1 MKATIKGMTGN
12 RGTLRDDTDFGISRK
27 VFKIAYKYTK
37 VIKEEQ
43 ENELK
48 DG

>member
-1 MKATIKGMTGN
+1 MRATIKGITGN

-27 VFKIAYKYTK
+27 GFKITYKCTK
-37 VIKEEQ
+37 VIKEEY

-48 DG
+48 DV